1 MKCPSCASKHTRVT
15 CTNHFDGMTKRYC
28 RCLSCN
34 TKYRTVE
41 KYEVTKPGPS
51 KGQPRPG
58 KIARGSEHGSAI
70 LTEKN
75 VLHIRRMH
83 AWGFTLQ
90 VIATK
95 YGMSTSYISR
105 IINRKVWTHI

>member
-1 MKCPSCASKHTRVT
+1 
-15 CTNHFDGMTKRYC
+15 
-28 RCLSCN
+28 
-34 TKYRTVE
+34 
-41 KYEVTKPGPS
+41 
-51 KGQPRPG
+51 
-58 KIARGSEHGSAI
+58 

-83 AWGFTLQ
+83 AWGITLQ
-90 VIATK
+90 VIASK

>member
-1 MKCPSCASKHTRVT
+1 MNCPVCSSKHTRVT
-15 CTNHFDGMTKRYC
+15 CTKHFKGFTKRYC

-34 TKYRTVE
+34 AKYRTVE
-41 KYEVTKPGPS
+41 KYEGAKPGPV
-51 KGQPRPG
+51 KGTPRPG
-58 KIARGSEHGSAI
+58 KVARGSEHGSAI

-75 VLHIRRMH
+75 VLHMRRMH
-83 AWGFTLQ
+83 AWGMTLQ
-90 VIATK
+90 VIADK

>member
-1 MKCPSCASKHTRVT
+1 MKCPVCSSKHTRVT
-15 CTNHFDGMTKRYC
+15 CTDQYPGLTKRYC

-34 TKYRTVE
+34 AKYRTVE
-41 KYEVTKPGPS
+41 KYEIAKPGPP

-58 KIARGSEHGSAI
+58 KIVRGSEHGSAI
-70 LTEKN
+70 LTDQN
-75 VLHIRRMH
+75 VLHMRRMH

-90 VIATK
+90 AIADK

-105 IINRKVWTHI
+105 IVNRKAWTHI